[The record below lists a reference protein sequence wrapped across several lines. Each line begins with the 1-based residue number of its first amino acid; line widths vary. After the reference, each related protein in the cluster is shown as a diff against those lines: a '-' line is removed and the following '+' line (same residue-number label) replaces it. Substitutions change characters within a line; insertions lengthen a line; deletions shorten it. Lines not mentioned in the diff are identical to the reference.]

1 MKKQFVYVGSVII
14 LIISVLTFV
23 VFGVGTEVFTALFA
37 NNDKIPSFGSYDGKK
52 IEYVAGSEFA
62 QNAANLAQTYRN
74 QGYEIN
80 SQSEYYIF
88 SQAFNQTLLHMACTA
103 AVDKSGYEVPDS
115 AINRRL
121 LPYFYDETGKYSPR
135 LYNQIDEATKKNMR
149 DSIKDEL
156 FYARYTDDLLGSIN
170 KLKDTSLYG
179 LKSSAKEEEFLSGMG
194 TTKRSFNMI
203 SFSTSDFPREEAKK
217 FAESHQDLFA
227 KYDISAITVDEEKDA
242 KALLKDLQSGKITF
256 DDALIEKSQKYYSDN
271 DGKLA
276 SPYYYQIKDM
286 LQNEEDVAVVTAIA
300 NGELS
305 DVIETGRGWS
315 IFRNDGASSAA
326 DLEDET
332 VLDTVVSYMKA
343 NETGY
348 IENYYAE
355 IGKNFKSD
363 ASINGFEAA
372 CEKYG
377 VELKQVPAFPLN
389 YGNSDMFETVPTNSV
404 SELSNA
410 SGNEN
415 FFKTAFALDMNEISD
430 PIVLGVNVV
439 VLQLTGI
446 QHDQPSE
453 ENTVKTKI
461 ETIEQNSVLATLV
474 ESDKVENNFTE
485 VFFRNLMY

>member
-37 NNDKIPSFGSYDGKK
+37 NNDKIPAFGSYDGKK
-52 IEYVAGSEFA
+52 IEYTAGSEFA
-62 QNAANLAQTYRN
+62 QNASTLAENFRN

-103 AVDKSGYEVPDS
+103 AVDKTGYVVPDT
-115 AINRRL
+115 AINRRM

-135 LYNQIDEATKKNMR
+135 LYNQIDETTKKNMR

-156 FYARYTDDLLGSIN
+156 YYARYTDDLLGSIN
-170 KLKDTSLYG
+170 KVKTTSLYG
-179 LKSSAKEEEFLSGMG
+179 LKSTAKETDFLADMG
-194 TTKRSFNMI
+194 KTKRTFNMA
-203 SFSTSDFPREEAKK
+203 SFSTSDFPKEEAKT
-217 FAESHQDLFA
+217 FANSHKELFV

-242 KALLKDLQSGKITF
+242 NSLLKDIKAGKITF
-256 DDALIEKSQKYYSDN
+256 EDALKEKSQKYYSDN

-286 LQNEEDVAVVTAIA
+286 LEKEEDIAVLTGIA
-300 NGELS
+300 NGEIS
-305 DVIETGRGWS
+305 DVIQTSRGWS
-315 IFRNDGASSAA
+315 IFRTDGASVAPN
-326 DLEDET
+326 LEDDA
-332 VLDTVVSYMKA
+332 VLDTVLSYMKA

-348 IENYYAE
+348 IENYYAD
-355 IGKNFKSD
+355 IAKNLKSD
-363 ASINGFEAA
+363 AAINGFAAA

-377 VELKQVPAFPLN
+377 VEVKEVPAFPIN
-389 YGNSDMFETVPTNSV
+389 YGGSDMFEKLPTSSV
-404 SELSNA
+404 SELNNA
-410 SGNEN
+410 AGNEN
-415 FFKTAFALDMNEISD
+415 FFKTAFSLNMNEISD
-430 PIVLGVNVV
+430 PIVLGVNIV

-446 QHDQPSE
+446 QSDTPAE
-453 ENTVKTKI
+453 TDAVLTNI
-461 ETIEQNSVLATLV
+461 ESIDQNSVLTTLI

-485 VFFRNLMY
+485 VFFRNLMN